1 MHQLQQYITCKTCST
16 FLQYNVGCWT
26 CQLSNCIELYHT
38 FNSTP
43 TSVIGRTIKIWFRL
57 PQPIMRHAIM
67 TDFPEVNAL
76 IITVWRY
83 SPSQNI
89 QAKLQTIAYCVMTW
103 RNWHQSCGI
112 DHSPSNKLNPYLYS
126 KKKVPKKNMWRQEFI
141 GLFNEIVQ
149 TLDY

>member
-1 MHQLQQYITCKTCST
+1 MLNLPI
-16 FLQYNVGCWT
+16 
-26 CQLSNCIELYHT
+26 IELHRIVSYIQQT
-38 FNSTP
+38 STS

-112 DHSPSNKLNPYLYS
+112 EHSPSNKLNPYIY
-126 KKKVPKKNMWRQEFI
+126 KNKLLLLSRAISLGSWIQAQQEINLEEIKTFI
-141 GLFNEIVQ
+141 
-149 TLDY
+149 

>member
-1 MHQLQQYITCKTCST
+1 MLNLPI
-16 FLQYNVGCWT
+16 
-26 CQLSNCIELYHT
+26 IELHRIVSYIQQI
-38 FNSTP
+38 STS

-112 DHSPSNKLNPYLYS
+112 EHSPSNKLNPYIYIL
-126 KKKVPKKNMWRQEFI
+126 KKKVQKKTCGDRNLLACLIRSCRLWI
-141 GLFNEIVQ
+141 TN
-149 TLDY
+149 